1 MLPFEPDVALDI
13 VREAAH
19 MALDL
24 RGRCAV
30 EIKPDNTF
38 VTAAD
43 RQLEAFL
50 HERLGALAP
59 EYSFL
64 GEETGLT
71 GAADAPCWVIDPIDG
86 TNNFVRDIPLWCIS
100 VGLVA
105 EGRSIFGIIAV
116 PSQDEMYW
124 ATQGEGAWREKC
136 GQKTALHVIDNA
148 TLMHEDL
155 IACNTDVE
163 RVVDFSDMRGCLRNF
178 GSVAYHLACV
188 ARGSATATMARMH
201 KLYDIAGGMCICIEA
216 GCATRYLDEREWV
229 ADVTA
234 AKELTPLLVAPP
246 RTLDVLLNTLK
257 IRDPKD

>member
-1 MLPFEPDVALDI
+1 MLPFEPDAALNI
-13 VREAAH
+13 VREAAQ

-24 RGRCAV
+24 RGRVAV

-59 EYSFL
+59 TYSFL

-71 GAADAPCWVIDPIDG
+71 GDADAPCWVIDPIDG

-105 EGRSIFGIIAV
+105 QGRSIFGIIAV
-116 PSQDEMYW
+116 PEQNEMYW
-124 ATQGEGAWREKC
+124 ATQGEGAWREKS
-136 GQKTALHVIDNA
+136 GKKTALHVVDNP

-163 RVVDFSDMRGCLRNF
+163 RSVDFSGVRCCLRNL
-178 GSVAYHLACV
+178 GSVAYHLACL
-188 ARGSATATMARMH
+188 ARGSATATIAHKH

-216 GCATRYLDEREWV
+216 GCVARYLDGSEWI
-229 ADVTA
+229 AKVTSST
-234 AKELTPLLVAPP
+234 EQSPLLIAAPQ
-246 RTLDVLLNTLK
+246 TLDVLLNSLK
-257 IRDPKD
+257 LKELKD